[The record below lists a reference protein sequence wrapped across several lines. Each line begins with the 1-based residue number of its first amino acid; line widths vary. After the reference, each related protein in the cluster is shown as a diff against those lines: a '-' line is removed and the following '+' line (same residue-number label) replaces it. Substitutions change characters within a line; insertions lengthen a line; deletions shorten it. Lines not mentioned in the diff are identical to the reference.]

1 MILLGKLQTR
11 IQNAFRLN
19 APKVSHAAQEHD
31 ELVER
36 AFELDL
42 VYFWTRFCAFCFRLL
57 PFLQSNNGSDS
68 SDNLN

>member
-1 MILLGKLQTR
+1 MILFGKLKTR

-19 APKVSHAAQEHD
+19 APKVSHVAQEHD

-36 AFELDL
+36 AFEVDL
-42 VYFWTRFCAFCFRLL
+42 VYFWTRFCACCFHFL
-57 PFLQSNNGSDS
+57 PFLQQNDGSDS